1 MTDSILTRH
10 RLAYQMI
17 HQPRFTNP
25 ADMVRWLGAVQA
37 QDFLAAK
44 WALGLRLPGSTEADI
59 EQSIADRS
67 VVRTWAMRGT
77 LHLIAAD
84 DVRWMLDLLR
94 PRLHQI
100 SDGYLRRHDLSATD
114 LTKSYEVLGR
124 VLAGGNQLTR
134 PELKVALEQAGI
146 HIYDIRLN
154 LLLNRAAFDGL
165 ICCGVR
171 RGSENTYTLLD
182 EWIPPSLPK
191 NREEALAE
199 LTKRYFIGHGP
210 ATLQDFVWWSG
221 LTLTEARA
229 SINAVQSQ
237 LAQESIHGQI
247 YWMDPSGFFMH
258 DTALAVH
265 LLPAFDEYLVGYKDR
280 SAALGPLDFQQVI
293 SSANGIFY
301 PVVLIDG
308 KVVGTWKRT
317 IKKDT
322 VQIQPDFFF
331 PLTNSQQD
339 AIAEVS
345 SAYGRFKQLTASMVG
360 CH

>member
-1 MTDSILTRH
+1 MTDSVIVRH

-17 HQPRFTNP
+17 HQPRLTNP

-59 EQSIADRS
+59 EQCIANRS

-84 DVRWMLDLLR
+84 DVRWILDLLR

-100 SDGYLRRHDLSATD
+100 SNGYLRRHDLSATD
-114 LTKSYEVLGR
+114 VAKSYDALNR
-124 VLAGGNQLTR
+124 VLEGGQQLTR

-146 HIYDIRLN
+146 RIYDIRMN

-165 ICCGVR
+165 IGCGVR
-171 RGSENTYTLLD
+171 RGSENTYALLD
-182 EWIPPSLPK
+182 EWIPSTRPME
-191 NREEALAE
+191 RIEALAE
-199 LTKRYFIGHGP
+199 LTKRYFRGHGP

-221 LTLTEARA
+221 LTITEAKA
-229 SINAVQSQ
+229 GIHAVKSQ
-237 LAQESIHGQI
+237 LAQETIHGQL
-247 YWMDPSGFFMH
+247 YWMDPSGFYMH
-258 DTALAVH
+258 DASLAIH

-280 SAALGPLDFQQVI
+280 SAALGPLDFKQVI

-301 PVVLIDG
+301 PVILIDG

-317 IKKDT
+317 VKNDT
-322 VQIQPDFFF
+322 VQIQPEFFY
-331 PLTNSQQD
+331 PLTSRQHD
-339 AIAEVS
+339 EIIEVGHH
-345 SAYGRFKQLTASMVG
+345 YGHFKQLRASMVG
-360 CH
+360 GH